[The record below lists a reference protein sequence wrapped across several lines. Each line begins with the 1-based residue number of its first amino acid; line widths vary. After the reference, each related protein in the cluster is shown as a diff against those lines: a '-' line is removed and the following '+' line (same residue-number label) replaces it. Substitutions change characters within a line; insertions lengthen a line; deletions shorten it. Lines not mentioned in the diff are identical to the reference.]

1 MEAKKKQ
8 KANNSIINLYYIP
21 ALLLFCIFVIYPLIK
36 GLGISFTNWNG
47 FSQNQK
53 YVGLRNYKTFLTDPN
68 ILIALRNTIVY
79 GFGSTILQNILGLAY
94 ALFLNKRFSGRSIT
108 RVIIYLQAMVAPLIM
123 GYMYYFILQ
132 YDGGALNDLVK
143 LLGFEA
149 VDWLSKGK
157 TAILLIIFINTIQ
170 FVGVSM
176 IIYLAGL
183 QGIPASYYEA
193 AEMDGAGSWK
203 KFRYITFPLLTP
215 AITSSVM
222 LNLIGGLKLFDII
235 VALTNGGPGFA
246 THSLATLVSHTYFR
260 GQNAGY
266 SATIGI
272 FTFLLIMVISV
283 LVMSFFNRKEVEQ

>member
-79 GFGSTILQNILGLAY
+79 GFVSTILQNILGLAY

>member
-1 MEAKKKQ
+1 MEAKKKH
-8 KANNSIINLYYIP
+8 KAKNSIINIYYIP

-47 FSQNQK
+47 FSQTQK
-53 YVGLRNYKTFLTDPN
+53 YVGLRNYKAFLTDPN

-79 GFGSTILQNILGLAY
+79 GFGSTILQNILGLAF
-94 ALFLNKRFSGRSIT
+94 ALFLNKRFLGRNIT

-143 LLGFEA
+143 ILGFEA

-193 AEMDGAGSWK
+193 AEMDGAGPWK
-203 KFRYITFPLLTP
+203 KFHYITFPLLTP

-272 FTFLLIMVISV
+272 FTFLLIMVISI
-283 LVMSFFNRKEVEQ
+283 LVMSFFKRKDVEE

>member
-1 MEAKKKQ
+1 MEVKKKK
-8 KANNSIINLYYIP
+8 KAKNSIINIYYIP

-47 FSQNQK
+47 YSQTQK

-94 ALFLNKRFSGRSIT
+94 ALFLNKRFLGRNIT

-143 LLGFEA
+143 LLGFGA

-222 LNLIGGLKLFDII
+222 LN
-235 VALTNGGPGFA
+235 
-246 THSLATLVSHTYFR
+246 
-260 GQNAGY
+260 
-266 SATIGI
+266 
-272 FTFLLIMVISV
+272 
-283 LVMSFFNRKEVEQ
+283 

>member
-8 KANNSIINLYYIP
+8 KAKNSIINLYYIP

>member
-1 MEAKKKQ
+1 MEVKKKK
-8 KANNSIINLYYIP
+8 KAKNSIINIYYIP

-235 VALTNGGPGFA
+235 VALTSGGPGFA

>member
-1 MEAKKKQ
+1 MEAKKKH
-8 KANNSIINLYYIP
+8 KAKNSIINIYYIP

-47 FSQNQK
+47 FSQTQK

-79 GFGSTILQNILGLAY
+79 GFGSTILQNILGLAF
-94 ALFLNKRFSGRSIT
+94 ALFLNKRFLGRNIT

-143 LLGFEA
+143 ILGFEA

-193 AEMDGAGSWK
+193 AEMDGAGPWK
-203 KFRYITFPLLTP
+203 KFHYITFPLLTP

-272 FTFLLIMVISV
+272 FTFLLIMVISI
-283 LVMSFFNRKEVEQ
+283 LVMSFFNRKDVEE

>member
-1 MEAKKKQ
+1 
-8 KANNSIINLYYIP
+8 
-21 ALLLFCIFVIYPLIK
+21 
-36 GLGISFTNWNG
+36 
-47 FSQNQK
+47 
-53 YVGLRNYKTFLTDPN
+53 
-68 ILIALRNTIVY
+68 
-79 GFGSTILQNILGLAY
+79 
-94 ALFLNKRFSGRSIT
+94 
-108 RVIIYLQAMVAPLIM
+108 
-123 GYMYYFILQ
+123 
-132 YDGGALNDLVK
+132 
-143 LLGFEA
+143 
-149 VDWLSKGK
+149 
-157 TAILLIIFINTIQ
+157 
-170 FVGVSM
+170 M

>member
-8 KANNSIINLYYIP
+8 KAKNSIINLYYIP

-36 GLGISFTNWNG
+36 GLRISFTNWNG

>member
-1 MEAKKKQ
+1 MEDKKNHKT
-8 KANNSIINLYYIP
+8 KNHIINIYYIP

-36 GLGISFTNWNG
+36 GLEISFTNWNG

-53 YVGLRNYKTFLTDPN
+53 YVGLRNYKTFLTDPK
-68 ILIALRNTIVY
+68 ILISLRNTIIY
-79 GFGSTILQNILGLAY
+79 GFGSTIMQNFIGLAY
-94 ALFLNKRFSGRSIT
+94 ALFLNKIFLGRNIT

-143 LLGFEA
+143 ILGMESI
-149 VDWLSKGK
+149 DWLSKGE
-157 TAILLIIFINTIQ
+157 TAILLMIFINTFQ

-183 QGIPASYYEA
+183 QGIPTSYYEA
-193 AEMDGAGSWK
+193 AEMDGAGSWE
-203 KFRYITFPLLTP
+203 KFHSITLPLLTP

-235 VALTNGGPGFA
+235 IALTNGGPGFA
-246 THSLATLVSHTYFR
+246 THSLATLVSYTYFR

-266 SATIGI
+266 SSTIGI
-272 FTFLLIMVISV
+272 FTFLLIMAISI